1 MFSIRKL
8 NKVRNSPSNHKKCH
22 NCSRYIRNLKG
33 IWICLYWADDDC
45 PIDLKNHE
53 TLTQKQLFDY
63 YQEQLVNQDHD
74 QTEINKH
81 HEN

>member
-1 MFSIRKL
+1 M
-8 NKVRNSPSNHKKCH
+8 
-22 NCSRYIRNLKG
+22 RNLKG

>member
-1 MFSIRKL
+1 M
-8 NKVRNSPSNHKKCH
+8 
-22 NCSRYIRNLKG
+22 RNLKG

-63 YQEQLVNQDHD
+63 YQEQLVNQDND
-74 QTEINKH
+74 QADINKH
-81 HEN
+81 HES